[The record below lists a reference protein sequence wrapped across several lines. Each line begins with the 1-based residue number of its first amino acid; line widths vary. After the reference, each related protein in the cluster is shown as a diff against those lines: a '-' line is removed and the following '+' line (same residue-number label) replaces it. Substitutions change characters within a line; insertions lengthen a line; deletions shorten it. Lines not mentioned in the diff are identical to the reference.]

1 MEYNNRMST
10 LSPFDTSGLGQGFGL
25 FRPRRP
31 SYTYATQTE
40 LAYLGQYGRQRT
52 ESYRYAVRKST
63 SDPEDQ
69 QDFIE
74 GLVTNRRNRKESYMN
89 AVARDE
95 NIALHEKSKQ
105 PVIENHVPRVSVEL
119 APRQSKEHISELKSV
134 IAERTSKCE
143 LTVCLPDEQLND
155 DKESQN
161 NLMDKTN
168 NEQGNNSLGL
178 QRETETPVSELSSN
192 VPSVVI
198 FTFRKNLVF
207 LCISFI
213 MMFSVFRAIQ
223 NLQSSINTKDHL
235 GIISMGCLHGTMFLT
250 CLWAPSMINRVSA
263 KWALVCGMFS
273 FLTWTG
279 ANFYPK
285 FYTLIPTAV
294 FSGCGQG
301 ILWTAEVSY
310 ILKLAFDSSKI
321 TKNGIDKQVFRFHGI
336 FLACFQTTHIWGNL
350 LSSLIFQHFEVPQ
363 EPDYEF
369 YGDLLDVNYSDPSL
383 EPGGVIADNPS
394 CGVLHLC
401 TSAGVK
407 QKTGEF
413 L

>member
-10 LSPFDTSGLGQGFGL
+10 LSPFDTSGLGHGFGV

-69 QDFIE
+69 PDFIE
-74 GLVTNRRNRKESYMN
+74 GLVTHRRNRKESYLN
-89 AVARDE
+89 AVTKEE
-95 NIALHEKSKQ
+95 NIALQEKSKQ
-105 PVIENHVPRVSVEL
+105 AVVENHVPKVNVDLE
-119 APRQSKEHISELKSV
+119 PRKSKEHISELKSV

-143 LTVCLPDEQLND
+143 MTVSLPDESLND
-155 DKESQN
+155 KEGLN
-161 NLMDKTN
+161 NIQDKTGN
-168 NEQGNNSLGL
+168 DQQGNNSLGL
-178 QRETETPVSELSSN
+178 QRETETPISELSSN

-223 NLQSSINTKDHL
+223 NLQSSINTKDYL

-250 CLWAPSMINRVSA
+250 CLWAPSMINKVSA

-350 LSSLIFQHFEVPQ
+350 LSSLIFQHFEVPP
-363 EPDYEF
+363 ETGNDYD
-369 YGDLLDVNYSDPSL
+369 GDMELFNGSGPAIVDGP
-383 EPGGVIADNPS
+383 P

-401 TSAGVK
+401 TSSGVM
-407 QKTGEF
+407 QKTG
-413 L
+413 